1 MVKTVVFVV
10 LLFCCFPAFSPPAS
24 ADILNEDSRHHADAA
39 FTAANAGRWEDA
51 HAHARKHKLLA
62 KILKWM
68 DYSRVET
75 KASFAD
81 ISAFVREN
89 PDWPQIS
96 SLIRRAED
104 AIAPTESPAVLWD
117 WFRDYPPLTP
127 NGTMAW
133 VRILLGREDAECAG
147 DCSGWAAALVRE
159 SWIRD
164 TFGTVQEKHFLSLH
178 GQRLRPEDHTARLD
192 RLLWDRQA
200 EAARRMLPKV
210 KADWRALA
218 EARLLLAEGKAADL
232 TKVPAHLR
240 NDPGLVY
247 ERVRWRR
254 KKGLYMEAIALL
266 SGGSAADKGRPAL
279 WWTERA
285 ALAREALALGQ
296 SGKAY
301 KVAHTYGKLSGAQ
314 FSESEWL
321 AGWVALRRLKEA
333 KIAYTHFTRMHGGGT
348 TPISLLRAA
357 YWAGRAAEA
366 MGEKDNAAEWY
377 RKAAFHVTSY
387 YGQLAVGRLNGE
399 TIGLPEDPLPT
410 ASDIDMF
417 NRHELAGVVA
427 LLTEIGQRET
437 IRPFVFRLGEIAK
450 TPGQHALAARLAVTA
465 KRPDIAVGLARRS
478 AQAGVIMVASG
489 YPLVRLR
496 IQEPPEHALVL
507 SVIRQE
513 SNFHAGAVSTAGA
526 RGLMQ
531 LMPATAKQMAARQ
544 NIRFTTEALTTN
556 PEYNITL
563 GTAFLGDLVNAFKGS
578 YVLAIAAYN
587 AGPSRA
593 EQWTKTFGDPG
604 KSLEDAVD
612 WVESIPF
619 GETRNYVQR
628 VLEGLQIYRRRLGV
642 TELRL
647 FLENDLQR

>member
-1 MVKTVVFVV
+1 MVKTVVFAV
-10 LLFCCFPAFSPPAS
+10 LLFCCFPAFLPPAS
-24 ADILNEDSRHHADAA
+24 ADILNEDTRRHAEAA
-39 FTAANAGRWEDA
+39 FTAAHTGRWEDA
-51 HAHARKHKLLA
+51 HAHARTHKLLA

-75 KASFAD
+75 KASFAE

-89 PDWPQIS
+89 LDWPQIP

-104 AIAPTESPAVLWD
+104 AIAPAESPAVLRD
-117 WFRDYPPLTP
+117 WFRDHPPLTP

-133 VRILLGREDAECAG
+133 VQLLLGQEDAECAG

-159 SWIRD
+159 SWVKD
-164 TFGTVQEKHFLSLH
+164 TFGTAQEKHFLSLH
-178 GQRLRPEDHTARLD
+178 GHRLRPEDHTARLD
-192 RLLWDRQA
+192 RLLWDHQA

-210 KADWRALA
+210 NAGWQALA
-218 EARLLLAEGKAADL
+218 EARLLLAEGKAVAL
-232 TKVPAHLR
+232 AKVPAHLR

-254 KKGLYMEAIALL
+254 KKEQYLEAIALL
-266 SGGSAADKGRPAL
+266 SSNAADKGRPAL

-296 SGKAY
+296 AGKAY
-301 KVAHTYGKLSGAQ
+301 EVARTHGKLSGAQ
-314 FSESEWL
+314 FAEAEWL

-333 KIAYTHFTRMHGGGT
+333 KLAHTHFTRMHEGVR
-348 TPISLLRAA
+348 TPISLSRAA

-366 MGEKDNAAEWY
+366 MGEKEEAAKWY
-377 RKAAFHVTSY
+377 RKAAPHVISY
-387 YGQLAVGRLNGE
+387 YGQLAAGRLNGN

-410 ASDIDMF
+410 ASDIEMLD
-417 NRHELAGVVA
+417 RHELAGVVA
-427 LLTEIGQRET
+427 LLTEVGRREN
-437 IRPFVFRLGEIAK
+437 IRPFVFRLGEIAQ
-450 TPGQHALAARLAVTA
+450 TPGQHALAARLTVTA
-465 KRPDIAVGLARRS
+465 KRPDIAVALARRS
-478 AQAGVIMVASG
+478 AQSGVIMVASG

-496 IQEPPEHALVL
+496 VQEPPEHALVL
-507 SVIRQE
+507 AVIRQE
-513 SNFHAGAVSTAGA
+513 SNFHAGAVSIAGA

-531 LMPATAKQMAARQ
+531 LMPATAKQMATRH
-544 NIRFTTEALTTN
+544 NIRFTTEALTAN

-563 GTAFLGDLVNAFKGS
+563 GTTFLEDLVNVFKGS

-593 EQWTKTFGDPG
+593 EQWTKTFGDPR

-619 GETRNYVQR
+619 SETRNYVQR
-628 VLEGLQIYRRRLGV
+628 VLEGLQIYRRRLGA

-647 FLENDLQR
+647 SLENDLRR